1 MKPLR
6 QWSARRVGTVA
17 IVWLI
22 GLPTLAAPALFGAVG
37 WLARAERERAVTAAQ
52 DSIVPGLRIDYLPQQ
67 PGDFVIS
74 LANPGVMLMLG
85 VLLLPPLALW
95 IAWIVARGR
104 SAQLT

>member
-1 MKPLR
+1 VKPLR
-6 QWSARRVGTVA
+6 EWSGRRIGTVA
-17 IVWLI
+17 VVWLI

-52 DSIVPGLRIDYLPQQ
+52 DSIIPGLRIAYAPPQ

-85 VLLLPPLALW
+85 LLVLPPLALCL
-95 IAWIVARGR
+95 AWMIARGR
-104 SAQLT
+104 STQPT

>member
-6 QWSARRVGTVA
+6 EWSARRVGAVA
-17 IVWLI
+17 IVWLL

-52 DSIVPGLRIDYLPQQ
+52 DSIVPGLRIDYAPQQ

-74 LANPGVMLMLG
+74 FANPGVMLMLG
-85 VLLLPPLALW
+85 LLVLPPLALFL
-95 IAWIVARGR
+95 AWVVARGR
-104 SAQLT
+104 STQPT